1 MEEDQLDSV
10 AAGGEIEFEGI
21 EGVFRAAG
29 GGGWKGG
36 GGCLR
41 KQQTKCSDLSAV
53 MAHNNRVGQL
63 QRTIVKQ

>member
-1 MEEDQLDSV
+1 MRLNLRELRVFFLQL
-10 AAGGEIEFEGI
+10 
-21 EGVFRAAG
+21 G
-29 GGGWKGG
+29 GGVEGGGAEGG

>member
-53 MAHNNRVGQL
+53 MAHNYRVGQL
-63 QRTIVKQ
+63 QRTVVKQ